1 VVTTDEAVRWIEFQ
15 PVYGEP
21 RPDADPPPPRG
32 ATSSTSHRTAVGW
45 TVMVIGS
52 LGVLLGLVMVL
63 LALLLTGRVADGVR
77 DGLVVAEDTLVS
89 ISETVDLA
97 ETTIGTTADSLS
109 RVEAALARVTRSVG
123 SVDMVL
129 DDMAAVL
136 GEDIPDSLDLLRSS
150 FPGLIEVGDAI
161 DETLRALAFFGVP
174 YDAQQSIG
182 DSFREM
188 DDALVDVPDRLREQA
203 VLLTGM
209 RGDVRASADDAARIR
224 QSLSTIRT
232 QLTTSKWVLGRYRNN
247 IADAGRVVADVQTKV
262 GTGEWIARWALVAV
276 GLVFMASQLVTVYFG
291 WRIRRGDL

>member
-1 VVTTDEAVRWIEFQ
+1 MVVQTDEAVRWIEFQ

-21 RPDADPPPPRG
+21 RPREAAPPTEG
-32 ATSSTSHRTAVGW
+32 AAPTWRRTAVGW
-45 TVMVIGS
+45 TVMVVGG
-52 LGVLLGLVMVL
+52 LGALLGLVMVL
-63 LALLLTGRVADGVR
+63 LGLLLTDRVADGVR

-97 ETTIGTTADSLS
+97 EGTIGTTAQSLS
-109 RVEAALARVTRSVG
+109 RVENALARVNGSVG
-123 SVDMVL
+123 SVDAVMN
-129 DDMAAVL
+129 DMAVVL
-136 GEDIPDSLDLLRSS
+136 GEDIPDSLDLLRAS
-150 FPGLIEVGDAI
+150 FPGLIDVGDAI

-174 YDAQQSIG
+174 YSAQQSIG

-188 DDALVDVPDRLREQA
+188 DDALVDVPDRLRQQA
-203 VLLTGM
+203 VLLTDM
-209 RGDVRASADDAARIR
+209 RGDVRASGEDAARIR

-232 QLTTSKWVLGRYRNN
+232 QLTTSAWVLGRYRNN
-247 IADAGRVVADVQTKV
+247 IADARRVVTDVQTRV